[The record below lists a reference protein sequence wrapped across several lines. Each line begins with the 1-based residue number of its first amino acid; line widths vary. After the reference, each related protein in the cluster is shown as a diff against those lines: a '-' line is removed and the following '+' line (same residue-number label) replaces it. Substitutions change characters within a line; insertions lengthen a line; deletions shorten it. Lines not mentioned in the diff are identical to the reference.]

1 MIPYGRQDITQE
13 DIDSVVEVLRSDFL
27 TQGPAVPRFENAVKE
42 YVGAKH
48 GIAVNSATSA
58 LHIACLALGLGP
70 GDLLWT
76 SPNTFVA
83 SANCGRYCGADIDLV
98 DIDPKRLNM
107 SVEILEAKLI
117 EAEKAGR
124 LPKIVIPVHF
134 AGEPCDMLSIARLA
148 NRYGF
153 RVIEDASHA
162 IGAHYKGQPVGN
174 GRYSDITV
182 FSFHPVKIIT
192 TAEGGMATTNN
203 DELADRMARL
213 RTHGITRDPKHMTHA
228 PDGAWY
234 YQQIELGFNY
244 RMTDMQAA
252 LGASQMSRLDDYI
265 EKRHKLARRYD
276 ESLKDFGVVTPVR
289 DTENRSA
296 LHLYPIQIDPRR
308 WQRKEVFDH
317 LRSCGIGVNVHY
329 IPVHLQPDFAGV
341 IPAQTQCQNAV
352 DYYNAAISLP
362 MYATLTHSQQ
372 DTVVSV
378 LAEALR

>member
-1 MIPYGRQDITQE
+1 
-13 DIDSVVEVLRSDFL
+13 
-27 TQGPAVPRFENAVKE
+27 
-42 YVGAKH
+42 
-48 GIAVNSATSA
+48 
-58 LHIACLALGLGP
+58 
-70 GDLLWT
+70 
-76 SPNTFVA
+76 
-83 SANCGRYCGADIDLV
+83 
-98 DIDPKRLNM
+98 
-107 SVEILEAKLI
+107 
-117 EAEKAGR
+117 
-124 LPKIVIPVHF
+124 
-134 AGEPCDMLSIARLA
+134 
-148 NRYGF
+148 
-153 RVIEDASHA
+153 
-162 IGAHYKGQPVGN
+162 
-174 GRYSDITV
+174 
-182 FSFHPVKIIT
+182 
-192 TAEGGMATTNN
+192 
-203 DELADRMARL
+203 
-213 RTHGITRDPKHMTHA
+213 MTHA